1 MAKRTDRFSSEGYLH
16 ENYHYFHLRDTA
28 GQERDFHFHEF
39 DKAVILLSGRVDY
52 LMESEVCSLNPGDVL
67 LVRHHAIHKALIDQT
82 QPYERVIIYLD
93 RKYFERMMPEA
104 GLMECFDNAD
114 RKRAYLFTPTQEQQ
128 NRLLTTLSDYE
139 KAMEETEVG
148 AQALRDTLLIQLLVL
163 LNRICMLDEADGAG
177 ESERQDR
184 QTDPKIEKVLSYI
197 NENFTRDLSVDELAA
212 LVYLSRYHFMRL
224 FKEQTGSTVYAY
236 VRQKRLLYAARLIR
250 EGMSAEN
257 AAAACGF
264 KDYSGFHRAFKDCF
278 GISPG
283 MFKKSGGAG

>member
-1 MAKRTDRFSSEGYLH
+1 MAKRTDRFSNEGYLH

-39 DKAVILLSGRVDY
+39 DKAVILLSGKVDY
-52 LMESEVCSLNPGDVL
+52 LMESGVCALSPGDVL

-82 QPYERVIIYLD
+82 QPYERVIVYLD
-93 RKYFERMMPEA
+93 RKYFERMMPQA
-104 GLMECFDNAD
+104 GLMACFDNAD
-114 RKRAYLFTPTQEQQ
+114 RSRKYLYTPSDGQRA
-128 NRLLTTLSDYE
+128 LLQHILADYE
-139 KAMEETEVG
+139 KALEETEIGV
-148 AQALRDTLLIQLLVL
+148 QVMRDTLLIQLLVL
-163 LNRICMLDEADGAG
+163 LNRICVMEVVDGAG
-177 ESERQDR
+177 ESERRGR

-212 LVYLSRYHFMRL
+212 LVFLSHYHFMRL

-250 EGMSAEN
+250 EGTSAQS

-264 KDYSGFHRAFKDCF
+264 ADYSGFHRAFKECF
-278 GISPG
+278 GLSPG
-283 MFKKSGGAG
+283 MFKKSGGNA

>member
-1 MAKRTDRFSSEGYLH
+1 MVKRTDSFSREGYLY

-52 LMESEVCSLNPGDVL
+52 LMESGVCALSPGDVL

-82 QPYERVIIYLD
+82 QPYERAILYLD
-93 RKYFERMMPEA
+93 RKYFERIMTEA

-114 RKRAYLFTPTQEQQ
+114 RKGKYLFTPSDGQSEQLQ
-128 NRLLTTLSDYE
+128 LALSDYE
-139 KAMEETEVG
+139 RALEETEVG
-148 AQALRDTLLIQLLVL
+148 AQVMRDTRMIQLLVL
-163 LNRICMLDEADGAG
+163 LNRICVVDTAVGTG
-177 ESERQDR
+177 ESERRDR

-264 KDYSGFHRAFKDCF
+264 KDYSGFHRAFKTCF

-283 MFKKSGGAG
+283 MFKKSGGNT

>member
-1 MAKRTDRFSSEGYLH
+1 MAKKTGSFSSEGYLH

-39 DKAVILLSGRVDY
+39 DKAVILVFGSVDY
-52 LMESEVCSLNPGDVL
+52 LMERDVCSLYPGDVL

-93 RKYFERMMPEA
+93 RKYFERMMPQA
-104 GLMECFDNAD
+104 GLLECFDNAD
-114 RKRAYLFTPTQEQQ
+114 RSRKYLYTPSDEQREQ
-128 NRLLTTLSDYE
+128 LWHLLADYE
-139 KAMEETEVG
+139 KALEETEIG
-148 AQALRDTLLIQLLVL
+148 AQAMRDTHMIQLLVL
-163 LNRICMLDEADGAG
+163 LNRICAVGAADGSG
-177 ESERQDR
+177 ESERRDR

-197 NENFTRDLSVDELAA
+197 YENFTRYLSVDELAA

-257 AAAACGF
+257 AAASCGF
-264 KDYSGFHRAFKDCF
+264 KDYSGFHRAFKECF
-278 GISPG
+278 GLSPG
-283 MFKKSGGAG
+283 VFKKSGGAG